1 MDTKK
6 LRLLKKRYDSA
17 LLAMVRY
24 IDEHPG
30 ECSASN
36 CSGTLHAIVLR
47 QIRLGDELSVQCRL
61 WEEKDLERRLRSA
74 DIVAALPAVVQHCHD
89 SFFRESQAIV
99 DAFHQYQE
107 EHPWETQDVIE
118 GY

>member
-1 MDTKK
+1 
-6 LRLLKKRYDSA
+6 
-17 LLAMVRY
+17 MVRY
-24 IDEHPG
+24 TDKHP
-30 ECSASN
+30 EEYSASK

-61 WEEKDLERRLRSA
+61 WEEKDLERRLLSEEIDDRRLE
-74 DIVAALPAVVQHCHD
+74 VALKCRDV
-89 SFFRESQAIV
+89 FLRESQAIA
-99 DAFHQYQE
+99 DTFHQYQE